1 MERSEKRGNGRRVI
15 VGRGMVKRS
24 EEKGNGR
31 RSFRREKNEMRGRWE
46 GGEGEGGGGEEGI
59 AGERTRSR
67 SKRGASQINV
77 QLVVLVPCVTQ
88 RPLMVR

>member
-1 MERSEKRGNGRRVI
+1 MERSEERGNGRRVI

-24 EEKGNGR
+24 KEKGNGG
-31 RSFRREKNEMRGRWE
+31 RSFRREKDETRGRW
-46 GGEGEGGGGEEGI
+46 GKGEGEGDGGEERI
-59 AGERTRSR
+59 EGERTRSR

-88 RPLMVR
+88 RPLIVR